1 MSNINSNISYTNK
14 DFTAIYDELLE
25 LVPRLTDKWDPNQSN
40 ESDPGNVL
48 LKLNALI
55 ADKNNYNI
63 DKNVLELFP
72 ASVTQRGNAESLY
85 ELLGYKMRWYRAAT
99 CDISIT
105 CKSTIKDNLE
115 DSTATVKLDAY
126 TTMFTD
132 ENKEVSYVLVKD
144 FLLPVDGKPYKLSN
158 SNNYLIEGICK
169 DLEVAGSTTITLDN
183 LDADLRVYFVEKRV
197 AENGIFVTNS
207 SSNEMWIPV
216 DNLASSQLGRKVFK
230 FGVTPRDN
238 TCYIQF
244 PEDIAELIGDGIEV
258 KYIVCTGA
266 IGRIKAR
273 QLTALKND
281 ITTKGA
287 GDTTVKLNDYIT
299 VVNSHASTGGYD
311 PETLAEAYKSYKK
324 VAGTFNTLVTARDY
338 NNALYNAQIDN
349 QPVVS
354 NGVATDCV
362 TGYDGYTVK
371 VKRLDGVE
379 QETALKA
386 GYDRNAIKL
395 YPLDYIDN
403 IDSDKKYNATFKV
416 TNLTR
421 LSVDSYFKD
430 DDTLSM
436 APYDVKC
443 VTSGDYIYKAYYP
456 LTGRIITYN
465 KVTEEEATEI
475 ENNVKLAV
483 FNLLQARNVE
493 FGQPVDYDAILE
505 AAEEADPR
513 ISRVILGDIDY
524 DVIKKCTVVGDEL
537 QEAVL
542 DDDAKKDVYTRSV
555 LAGVTP
561 YYTFDD
567 TFTYKTGYQYNLIEN
582 VTSLNPSLTISAEHT
597 LLENEY
603 VYAYAPNYQATMTY
617 TNNVYYKSNVAVAAN
632 TYYQLQS
639 NDVIK
644 IYQTSELSDLIETLS
659 AGAIIYSTID
669 LKNNNSATTLSD
681 KIATNQQLDVVQK
694 VEINL
699 TETINKETGQF
710 KCYWVTNQVVTA
722 SGKKSYVLFN
732 ENVKERLLMPNEYFI
747 YTNIDE
753 DVISVVGSGTLVS
766 RESTEQWT
774 VEVIDGSDINDIAS
788 SIQSQ
793 WYVTKAADNV
803 VITENQLVILGKG
816 SVVKCESTDG
826 ADPFEITS
834 LPTALSDKKKFS
846 YKESASDTSYKTL
859 TPMVNVSPNWKVF
872 SALSVNATP
881 YKPIKIYRKDNEYT
895 QSITYGDSK
904 VALSYDSAY
913 YPNVIISSI
922 SNTIDLTSA
931 INEKGQTVSVNLLQE
946 TIGAFSAPEESD
958 DYYVITSSAKAFT
971 IKLNNL
977 TYEDTTIIIPYFVQ
991 SGSGTIKV
999 GGSTPT
1005 TINQKDYA
1013 YFLTLTPSQV
1023 INDGISVTWT
1033 PSTGADIRVS
1043 KYIYLGTE
1051 VINAAD
1057 FNTEIY
1063 SEAAKFDYTYDIG
1076 DDYIEDVTTPEAF
1089 LDVEHPYNRFTIPQL
1104 DTSRY
1109 NITVGKAS
1117 KVK

>member
-25 LVPRLTDKWDPNQSN
+25 LVPQLTDKWDPNQSN

-105 CKSTIKDNLE
+105 CKSAIKESLE
-115 DSTATVKLDAY
+115 DSTSTVKLDAY

-197 AENGIFVTNS
+197 AENGIFVSNS

-230 FGVTPRDN
+230 FGVTPKDN

-281 ITTKGA
+281 ITVKGA
-287 GDTTVKLNDYIT
+287 DDTTVKLNDYIT
-299 VVNSHASTGGYD
+299 VVNSYASTGGYD
-311 PETLAEAYKSYKK
+311 PETMAEAYKSYKK

-349 QPVVS
+349 EPLVS

-379 QETALKA
+379 QETALK
-386 GYDRNAIKL
+386 GTPDRNAIKL

-421 LSVDSYFKD
+421 LSVNSYFED

-456 LTGRIITYN
+456 LTGRIVTYN

-505 AAEEADPR
+505 TAEEADPR

-524 DVIKKCTVVGDEL
+524 DVIKKCTVSGDEL
-537 QEAVL
+537 EEAEL
-542 DDDAKKDVYTRSV
+542 NDDAKKDVYTRSV

-561 YYTFDD
+561 YCTFDD
-567 TFTYKTGYQYNLIEN
+567 TFTYKTGYQYNLIED
-582 VTSLNPSLTISAEHT
+582 VISLSPSVKIFANQEHQ

-603 VYAYAPNYQATMTY
+603 VYAYAPNYQATTHY
-617 TNNVYYKSNVAVAAN
+617 TNNVYYKSNVAVSAE
-632 TYYQLQS
+632 TYYRLQASDKIEIYEKSDQL
-639 NDVIK
+639 VPTAI
-644 IYQTSELSDLIETLS
+644 LS
-659 AGAIIYSTID
+659 AGSIIYSTIA
-669 LKNNNSATTLSD
+669 LKNNSSETKLQDTI
-681 KIATNQQLDVVQK
+681 KPGQQLDLVQK

-699 TETINKETGQF
+699 TESINKETQQF
-710 KCYWVTNQVVTA
+710 KCYWVTNEVVTVND
-722 SGKKSYVLFN
+722 KKDYVLFN

-753 DVISVVGSGTLVS
+753 DVISVVGSGTLIS
-766 RESTEQWT
+766 RDSTEQWT

-788 SIQSQ
+788 SVQSQ

-803 VITENQLVILGKG
+803 VITENQLVILGRS
-816 SVVKCESTDG
+816 SVVKAKFDISSTPSELTNESD
-826 ADPFEITS
+826 FE
-834 LPTALSDKKKFS
+834 
-846 YKESASDTSYKTL
+846 YKESSSDTTPSKL
-859 TPMVNVSPNWKVF
+859 TSMVNVSPNWKVF
-872 SALSVNATP
+872 SALSVNATQ
-881 YKPIKIYRKDNEYT
+881 YKPIKIYKKANEYE
-895 QSITYGDSK
+895 QAITYGASK
-904 VALSYDSAY
+904 TELSYDSAY

-922 SNTIDLTSA
+922 GNNIDLTSA
-931 INEKGQTVSVNLLQE
+931 INEKGQTVKVNLLQE
-946 TIGAFSAPEESD
+946 TIGGFSAPEERD
-958 DYYVITSSAKAFT
+958 NYYVITGSAKKFT

-977 TYEDTTIIIPYFVQ
+977 TYHDAIVPYFVQ
-991 SGSGTIKV
+991 SGSGTIKE
-999 GGSTPT
+999 GNSTPT
-1005 TINQKDYA
+1005 TIKQKDYA
-1013 YFLTLTPSQV
+1013 YFLTLTPSEV
-1023 INDGISVTWT
+1023 TTNGISVTWT
-1033 PSTGADIRVS
+1033 PSTGAEIRVS
-1043 KYIYLGTE
+1043 KYIYLGSRAT
-1051 VINAAD
+1051 NAAN

-1063 SEAAKFDYTYDIG
+1063 SEAANFDYTYDVG
-1076 DDYIEDVTTPEAF
+1076 NDYIEDVTTPEAF
-1089 LDVEHPYNRFTIPQL
+1089 LEVEHPYNKFTIPQL